1 MGPTLLL
8 ALAPLVSPAP
18 QDADGIGLANGVKV
32 GEVTSTSAVLWTRLT
47 AVEDALDRVDGWQE
61 GLAFEEYP
69 WRVPGAVG
77 EVRFVF
83 GPAGDDGEKQ
93 VTEWTA
99 VSARSD
105 SCHQVPVEGL
115 APGVTY
121 EVVAQGRD
129 GDETCRFEA
138 SFTTAPAAGS
148 EDAVTFVIS
157 TCQDFPRRDDRARG
171 HRIYRSM
178 LALDPAFFVQT
189 GDTLYYD
196 KPKPFAKDMA
206 TARYKWNRLYALPN
220 LREFHARVPSYWM
233 HDDHDVLKDDCWPGQ
248 VYGELTWDQGL
259 SIWREQVPMGPLP
272 YRSFRWG
279 RHVQIWL
286 PEGREYRSPNRMED
300 GPEKSILG
308 EEQWRWLERSLRAS
322 DATFKL
328 YVSATPVVG
337 PDRKRKN
344 DNHANAGFK
353 TEGDRLRALLSS
365 IPGAVVI
372 NGDRHWQYHSID
384 PATGLREF
392 GCGPASDAHAGG
404 FKRSLQEE
412 WQPFLRI
419 KGGFLSVVA
428 DGERALVR
436 HHDVDGA
443 VVHETELEAPSGR

>member
-1 MGPTLLL
+1 MGLSLLL
-8 ALAPLVSPAP
+8 VLAPAVQHAP
-18 QDADGIGLANGVKV
+18 VLGFADGVKV
-32 GEVTSTSAVLWTRLT
+32 GEVTSTSAILWARLT
-47 AVEDALDRVDGWQE
+47 AVEEALDQVDEW
-61 GLAFEEYP
+61 EESLTLDGYP
-69 WRVPGAVG
+69 WRVPGAAGEIRFAYGPVG
-77 EVRFVF
+77 
-83 GPAGDDGEKQ
+83 GDGETQ
-93 VTEWTA
+93 VTEW
-99 VSARSD
+99 VSVDARSD
-105 SCHQVPVEGL
+105 SCHQVPIEGL
-115 APGVTY
+115 VPGTAY
-121 EVVAQGRD
+121 EVVAEGRS
-129 GDETCRFEA
+129 GGTSCRFEA
-138 SFTTAPAAGS
+138 SFATAPAAESGG
-148 EDAVTFVIS
+148 AVTFVIS
-157 TCQDFPRRDDRARG
+157 TCQDFQRRDDRARG

-178 LALDPAFFVQT
+178 LALEPDFFVQT

-196 KPKPFAKDMA
+196 KPKPFAKDVA

-220 LREFHARVPSYWM
+220 LRDFHARVPSYWM
-233 HDDHDVLKDDCWPGQ
+233 HDDHDVLRNDCWPGQ

-279 RHVQIWL
+279 RHVQVWL

-300 GPEKSILG
+300 GPGKSILG
-308 EEQWRWLERSLRAS
+308 EEQWRWLERSLRES

-337 PDRKRKN
+337 PDRKHKN
-344 DNHANAGFK
+344 DNHANEGFR

-404 FKRSLQEE
+404 FKRSLKEE

-419 KGGFLSVVA
+419 KGGFLSVAVS
-428 DGERALVR
+428 GERAFLR
-436 HHDVDGA
+436 HHDVDGV
-443 VVHETELEAPSGR
+443 VVHEVKMEARTGR